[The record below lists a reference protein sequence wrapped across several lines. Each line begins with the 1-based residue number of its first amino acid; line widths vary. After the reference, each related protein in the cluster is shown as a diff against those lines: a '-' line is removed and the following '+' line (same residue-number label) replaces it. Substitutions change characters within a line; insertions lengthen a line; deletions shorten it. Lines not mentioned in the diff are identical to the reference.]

1 MESRTDLLRRFFR
14 TVPVPGRYLDAAL
27 RIAGSSRRMISS
39 PVLVPD
45 RWNSFNLLIDNLE
58 DPIEKHIYYQGY
70 FEWKETRFVK
80 KCLKVGDIVFDVGA
94 NIGWY
99 TLLAATSVKKTGQ
112 VFAFEPVPESRRRL
126 IENCS
131 LNGCDNVKVFDLALG
146 RARGEAT
153 IYSGS
158 RKDLGGASLFPGDD
172 EKLERH
178 YIKVVPLDEIIE
190 ENKIRQAKLCKI
202 DIEGSEIDA
211 LDGMK
216 NTLKRRVF
224 EFMLIEINSV
234 ALARAGY
241 EPADLISRV
250 KNAGYR
256 ISNIQTPQIDVATT
270 GTASFGNYICE
281 R

>member
-1 MESRTDLLRRFFR
+1 MESKTPFLRRFFR
-14 TVPVPGRYLDAAL
+14 TIPIPGRYLDAVL
-27 RIAGSSRRMISS
+27 RIAGSSRRMISR

-45 RWNSFNLLIDNLE
+45 RWNSFYVLIDNLE

-70 FEWKETRFVK
+70 FEWKETHFVK
-80 KCLKVGDIVFDVGA
+80 KCLKHGDIVFDVGA

-99 TLLAATSVKKTGQ
+99 TLLAATSVKKTGK
-112 VFAFEPVPESRRRL
+112 VLAFEPVPESRRRL

-131 LNGCDNVKVFDLALG
+131 LNGCDNVKVFDFALG
-146 RARGEAT
+146 RARGEAA

-158 RKDLGGASLFPGDD
+158 RKDLGGASLFPADS
-172 EKLERH
+172 EKLVRH
-178 YIKVVPLDEIIE
+178 CIKVVPLDEIIE

-211 LDGMK
+211 LDGM
-216 NTLKRRVF
+216 TDALKRRVF
-224 EFMLIEINSV
+224 EFILIEINAV
-234 ALARAGY
+234 ALGRAGY

-256 ISNIQTPQIDVATT
+256 ISNIRTPQIDVATT
-270 GTASFGNYICE
+270 GVAPFGNYICK